1 MNKKGGVGLVVVIIL
16 AVIAVVGLLIW
27 GLGFGGFGL
36 GGGKGDGE
44 GDGNIE
50 SVESEQPD
58 ETTVTTPVIEELEY
72 IEITVSGNEY
82 LYQNSKYTL
91 DDLIKELT
99 SQDLAA
105 PVKITDENSSIKAY
119 KALKSA
125 LADNNIHYIE
135 AN

>member
-1 MNKKGGVGLVVVIIL
+1 MNCKGGAGL
-16 AVIAVVGLLIW
+16 AVLLIVVAVVAAVLVW
-27 GLGFGGFGL
+27 GLGFGGFGI

-44 GDGNIE
+44 GSGNADTA
-50 SVESEQPD
+50 VSEQAA

-82 LYQNSKYTL
+82 LYQNSKITL
-91 DDLIKELT
+91 EDLIKELT
-99 SQDLAA
+99 SHELDA

-125 LADNNIHYIE
+125 LTDNNIHYIE

>member
-1 MNKKGGVGLVVVIIL
+1 MNNKGGVGLVVAIVL
-16 AVIAVVGLLIW
+16 AVIVVGVLIW

-99 SQDLAA
+99 SQDLAV

>member
-1 MNKKGGVGLVVVIIL
+1 MNCKGGAGLIALIVVAVLVV
-16 AVIAVVGLLIW
+16 AVVVW

-36 GGGKGDGE
+36 GGGNGNGE
-44 GDGNIE
+44 GDGNTE
-50 SVESEQPD
+50 SVVSDQPT
-58 ETTVTTPVIEELEY
+58 ETSVTTPVIEELEY

-91 DDLIKELT
+91 DALIEELT
-99 SQDLAA
+99 SQALAA

-125 LADNNIHYIE
+125 LSEHNIHYIE

>member
-1 MNKKGGVGLVVVIIL
+1 MNHKGGALVVALIIL
-16 AVIAVVGLLIW
+16 AVVAVAVLVW

-44 GDGNIE
+44 GAGNTE
-50 SVESEQPD
+50 STAAEQSA
-58 ETTVTTPVIEELEY
+58 ETSATTPVIEEL
-72 IEITVSGNEY
+72 
-82 LYQNSKYTL
+82 
-91 DDLIKELT
+91 T
-99 SQDLAA
+99 SQELAA

-125 LADNNIHYIE
+125 LSEHNIHYIE

>member
-1 MNKKGGVGLVVVIIL
+1 MNNKGGVGLVVAIVL
-16 AVIAVVGLLIW
+16 AVIVVGVLIW
-27 GLGFGGFGL
+27 GLGFGGFGF

-44 GDGNIE
+44 GSGN
-50 SVESEQPD
+50 VETVGSEQPA
-58 ETTVTTPVIEELEY
+58 ETSITTPVIEELEY

-91 DDLIKELT
+91 DDLISELT
-99 SQDLAA
+99 SQELAA

-125 LADNNIHYIE
+125 LSDNNIHYIE

>member
-1 MNKKGGVGLVVVIIL
+1 MNNKGGVGLVVAIVL
-16 AVIAVVGLLIW
+16 AVIVVGVLIW

-44 GDGNIE
+44 GSGN
-50 SVESEQPD
+50 VETVGFEQPA
-58 ETTVTTPVIEELEY
+58 ETSITTPVIEELEY

-91 DDLIKELT
+91 DDLISELT

-125 LADNNIHYIE
+125 LSDNNIHYIE

>member
-1 MNKKGGVGLVVVIIL
+1 MNHKGGALVVALIIL
-16 AVIAVVGLLIW
+16 AVVAVAVLVW

-44 GDGNIE
+44 GAGNTE
-50 SVESEQPD
+50 STAAEQSA
-58 ETTVTTPVIEELEY
+58 ETSATTPVIEELEY

-91 DDLIKELT
+91 EALIEELT
-99 SQDLAA
+99 SQELAA

-125 LADNNIHYIE
+125 LSEHNIHYIE